1 MRTHFVPHKK
11 LVKKQF
17 RTLLEKQHEKLEKG
31 HRVKKLTTSDLR
43 LSISNC
49 VADAWSEVIE
59 DKEFMAN
66 TFKRTGLSLA
76 IDGSQ
81 DDQIKIP
88 GVREIV
94 VQ

>member
-1 MRTHFVPHKK
+1 M
-11 LVKKQF
+11 
-17 RTLLEKQHEKLEKG
+17 
-31 HRVKKLTTSDLR
+31 
-43 LSISNC
+43 
-49 VADAWSEVIE
+49 IE

-66 TFKRTGLSLA
+66 TFKNTGLSLP

-88 GVREIV
+88 GVRKIV

>member
-1 MRTHFVPHKK
+1 M
-11 LVKKQF
+11 
-17 RTLLEKQHEKLEKG
+17 
-31 HRVKKLTTSDLR
+31 KKLTASELR
-43 LSISNC
+43 VFISTW

-66 TFKRTGLSLA
+66 TFKNTGLPLP

-88 GVREIV
+88 GVRKIV